1 MRPKI
6 STIISNM
13 ASEKQIVTSFDSVE
27 QFTSLLARNPGIV
40 VVKVGAEW
48 CKPCKQIQ
56 PLVDAFYASAPQD
69 AICCLIDADESF
81 NFYAHMKRLKQI
93 NGVPVLMCWKRGNVS
108 IAPDDSVTGA
118 SRPALDAFFRR
129 CSENLDEVRKR

>member
-1 MRPKI
+1 
-6 STIISNM
+6 M

-40 VVKVGAEW
+40 VGAEW

-56 PLVDAFYASAPQD
+56 PLVDAFYAAAPQD